1 VLKYRKRFLG
11 KNHQDVSVSIVT
23 IGTIH
28 MKLKEYDVALKMMYL
43 GEAMQR
49 RILGDTHKVCNAHV
63 PHT

>member
-1 VLKYRKRFLG
+1 
-11 KNHQDVSVSIVT
+11 
-23 IGTIH
+23 